1 MQSYVLPQ
9 TQKILDDL
17 IVQMPD
23 YFQGIFMRVDWQGEI
38 ARIGLKYGLND
49 EQNRSLIV
57 ETAMVMFG
65 INQPVVYTQMIEN
78 YTGVS
83 QGIAEN
89 IALEVS
95 DRVFGTL
102 QEIMIE
108 ENRDDIEFMQS
119 EVSRLRQEEG
129 QESSFQDLGIELGV
143 LEAGDIIL
151 DDSQVPVPENNEMYN
166 QLMSQR
172 APLTEMS
179 TRGVRSTDGM
189 TRRVAHVAGLSAQ
202 NQPPIAPEGAL
213 QDAMIA
219 QQSPVQMP
227 IDRALENEVD
237 HLFGSNDQQLSTVPI
252 QGVVADDIQ
261 TQWQEV
267 IPQSYNA
274 QDPYHEI
281 LDESGE
287 DDPAANWR

>member
-1 MQSYVLPQ
+1 MFYLPEKVQEMISDLVSVLP
-9 TQKILDDL
+9 
-17 IVQMPD
+17 D
-23 YFQGIFMRVDWQGEI
+23 YMRNTLAAFDWQNEI
-38 ARIGLKYGLND
+38 VRVGAKYQLND
-49 EQNRSLIV
+49 SQNQNLIV
-57 ETAMVMFG
+57 ETALVILG
-65 INQPVVYTQMIEN
+65 VSEPVTYVQTIEN
-78 YTGVS
+78 YLGVS
-83 QGIAEN
+83 EEIAEN
-89 IALEVS
+89 IALEIV
-95 DRVFGTL
+95 DRVINPL
-102 QEIMIE
+102 QENMIE
-108 ENRDDIEFMQS
+108 LNRDEILNLQNQVTRAE
-119 EVSRLRQEEG
+119 QEAG
-129 QESSFQDLGIELGV
+129 QAVSFQDLGIELGV

-179 TRGVRSTDGM
+179 TRGVRSSDGM

-267 IPQSYNA
+267 IPQSYEA
-274 QDPYHEI
+274 EDPYHEI